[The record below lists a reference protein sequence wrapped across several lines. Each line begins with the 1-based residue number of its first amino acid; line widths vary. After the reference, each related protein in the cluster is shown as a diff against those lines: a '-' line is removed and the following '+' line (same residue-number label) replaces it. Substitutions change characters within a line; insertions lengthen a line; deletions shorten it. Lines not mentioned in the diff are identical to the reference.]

1 MESEAE
7 SVMDTVKK
15 LVLPALFVVCFLGA
29 QKVKQE
35 YDKLMVDY
43 RETRAKVHNLIE
55 ESQEIVAGINK
66 VIDSLKRVRSL
77 EEGSYEE

>member
-1 MESEAE
+1 
-7 SVMDTVKK
+7 MDTFKK
-15 LVLPALFVVCFLGA
+15 LLLPALFVVCFLGA

-35 YDKLMVDY
+35 YDKLMSDY

-55 ESQEIVAGINK
+55 ESQKIADGINR

-77 EEGSYEE
+77 EGSSDEE